1 MPLKLKLFVML
12 MATSAI
18 SATPATALTSLFE
31 LDQTMTMDLGLLL
44 GQKINLKFDK
54 EVLGNNKTIYT
65 AKSEHSMTF
74 TEVTGIKL
82 PSPMDGMSLAT
93 KSMFTV
99 QETKKPNGSSFNGK
113 ISVESPW
120 IPVDL
125 ASIPFSGELNHDSFK
140 LEAMGKTFNVQ
151 WYKEG
156 HEVTFVKLDFNTL
169 EDNLIDKILDVEFQ
183 KFADENAF
191 LIGVDYKGFKLKLNF
206 SYNSTLEQFQVV
218 IHKVGKEEDV
228 IKLGSITLD
237 KDRMV
242 KSTFSAKEYPQLSEH
257 LDKIFLSLGKFWFGE
272 KCTLEKATMAAMV
285 MFEWSSALTPR
296 ELLDRKGFDW
306 FELRLPAFLFPSWA

>member
-1 MPLKLKLFVML
+1 
-12 MATSAI
+12 
-18 SATPATALTSLFE
+18 
-31 LDQTMTMDLGLLL
+31 
-44 GQKINLKFDK
+44 
-54 EVLGNNKTIYT
+54 
-65 AKSEHSMTF
+65 
-74 TEVTGIKL
+74 
-82 PSPMDGMSLAT
+82 
-93 KSMFTV
+93 
-99 QETKKPNGSSFNGK
+99 
-113 ISVESPW
+113 
-120 IPVDL
+120 
-125 ASIPFSGELNHDSFK
+125 
-140 LEAMGKTFNVQ
+140 MGKTFNVQ

-169 EDNLIDKILDVEFQ
+169 EDNLIDNILDVEFQ

-191 LIGVDYKGFKLKLNF
+191 LISVDYKGFKVKLNF

-218 IHKVGKEEDV
+218 IHKVGMEENV

>member
-1 MPLKLKLFVML
+1 MNILTIFVML
-12 MATSAI
+12 MAT
-18 SATPATALTSLFE
+18 PAMALTNLFSLN
-31 LDQTMTMDLGLLL
+31 QTMTMDLDLLL
-44 GQKINLKFDK
+44 GQTINLKVDK
-54 EVLGNNKTIYT
+54 ETLDNNNTIYT
-65 AKSEHSMTF
+65 AKSEQSMTF

-82 PSPMDGMSLAT
+82 PSPMDGMSLTT

-125 ASIPFSGELNHDSFK
+125 ASIPFSGELYHDRFK

-156 HEVTFVKLDFNTL
+156 HGVTFVKLDFNTL
-169 EDNLIDKILDVEFQ
+169 EDNLIDNILDVEFQ

-191 LIGVDYKGFKLKLNF
+191 LIGVDYKGLKGKLNF

-218 IHKVGKEEDV
+218 INKVGIEEDV
-228 IKLGSITLD
+228 IKLGSISLD

-257 LDKIFLSLGKFWFGE
+257 LDKIFLTLGKFWFGE
-272 KCTLEKATMAAMV
+272 KCTLEKATKAAMV

-296 ELLDRKGFDW
+296 DLLDRKGFDW